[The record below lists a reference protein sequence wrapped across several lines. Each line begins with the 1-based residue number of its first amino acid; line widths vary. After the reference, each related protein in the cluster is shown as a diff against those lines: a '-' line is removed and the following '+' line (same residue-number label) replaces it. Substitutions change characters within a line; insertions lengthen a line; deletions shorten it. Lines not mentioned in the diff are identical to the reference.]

1 MSESLKTDSSKQKEE
16 LLDLISK
23 IQIGDESAL
32 NRFYDITNSFIYGLA
47 LKILSNKSD
56 AEEVTLEVFMQ
67 AWVNASSYNPR
78 LSSPLSWLLMIT
90 RSRAI
95 DKLRHS
101 SKQRNLE
108 KPLFETVLETAGNPE
123 QSTLSSKK
131 RESIQNALQ
140 KLGDEQRKAIEL
152 AYFKGLT
159 QSEIAA
165 EMKQPLGT
173 VKSWI
178 RLGMAKLRKLLIY
191 NEKQ

>member
-1 MSESLKTDSSKQKEE
+1 MSESLKTDSSKQREE
-16 LLDLISK
+16 LLDFISR
-23 IQIGDESAL
+23 IQKGDESAL
-32 NRFYDITNSFIYGLA
+32 SRLYDITSSFVYGLA

-67 AWVNASSYNPR
+67 VWGNAFSYNSK

-95 DKLRHS
+95 DKLRRS

-108 KPLFETVLETAGNPE
+108 KPLFETVLETTGNPE
-123 QSTLSSKK
+123 ESALSGEK
-131 RESIQNALQ
+131 RESIQNALL

-152 AYFKGLT
+152 AYFNGLT

-178 RLGMAKLRKLLIY
+178 RLGMVKLRQLLIY